1 MKIAVHRCASQPPER
16 QLTGT
21 LTARTNTGILHA
33 KLAKKILPGGN
44 KSVCR
49 GGGRTSLDGEGATP
63 KWGAP
68 IPHIWDSPVSMA
80 VRVSVGV
87 WQVGTIS
94 PKTFGPSEAPPL
106 PKFVG

>member
-1 MKIAVHRCASQPPER
+1 MQSMQKKSCQG
-16 QLTGT
+16 GT
-21 LTARTNTGILHA
+21 
-33 KLAKKILPGGN
+33 KV
-44 KSVCR
+44 SVGV
-49 GGGRTSLDGEGATP
+49 GGGQALMGRGATP